1 MSTRTFYTERAAEC
15 RRDAEAASLLN
26 VKQRNLDAALAWDAM
41 AERLSR
47 TEAHR
52 EANLAKRVMAEG

>member
-15 RRDAEAASLLN
+15 RRDAEAASLSN

>member
-1 MSTRTFYTERAAEC
+1 MSTKVFYNERAADC
-15 RRDAEAASLLN
+15 RRDAAAASLEN
-26 VKQRNLDAALAWDAM
+26 VRQRNLDAATAWDAM

-52 EANLAKRVMAEG
+52 EANLAKRVVQDA

>member
-15 RRDAEAASLLN
+15 RRDADAASLAN
-26 VKQRNLDAALAWDAM
+26 VKQRNLDAAMAWDAM